1 MGIAVTTTPTKSIVI
16 QSITEDG
23 RQFRPSDWAE
33 RMCGMMSTFDG
44 HRIQYS
50 PLMRPIS
57 MDGVKCLAI
66 DPSLATR
73 NPAPYEQVMNFAKIN
88 KLKIVEIQLDNEFAP
103 AA

>member
-1 MGIAVTTTPTKSIVI
+1 MGITVATPTTTSIVI

-44 HRIQYS
+44 HRIHYS

-57 MDGVKCLAI
+57 MDGVKCLAL

-73 NPAPYEQVMNFAKIN
+73 HPAPYEQVMQFARLN
-88 KLKIVEIQLDNEFAP
+88 QLKIVEIKLDNELVP